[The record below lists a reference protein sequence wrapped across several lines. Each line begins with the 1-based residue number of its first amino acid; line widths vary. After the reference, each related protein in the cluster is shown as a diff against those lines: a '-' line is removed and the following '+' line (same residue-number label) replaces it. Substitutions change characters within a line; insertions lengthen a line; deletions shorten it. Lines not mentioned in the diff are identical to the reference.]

1 MRRPVITVVLFPCL
15 CVRVTVGVRNS
26 VARQPALFPVIA
38 GNRNQYYT
46 GSNIRVFTRMH
57 RSISSTPFTVYSGS
71 DPPAPFVLV
80 LLPCRSGT
88 LCSGSFH
95 SIPSSLI
102 CCRGFKAIAISTLCC
117 VPSPFS
123 RSGRYGSLNPR
134 PDVLFDSDRA
144 TGHLAFQPVRP
155 RRGQPLY
162 SYSDYCVL

>member
-1 MRRPVITVVLFPCL
+1 MGRPIITVVLFPRL

-80 LLPCRSGT
+80 LLPCCFWHP
-88 LCSGSFH
+88 LFLFPFYSF
-95 SIPSSLI
+95 PSSLI

-117 VPSPFS
+117 VPSPLLPTCTAALL
-123 RSGRYGSLNPR
+123 RSIFKQ
-134 PDVLFDSDRA
+134 LF
-144 TGHLAFQPVRP
+144 GFLFFQVS
-155 RRGQPLY
+155 Q
-162 SYSDYCVL
+162 